1 MSPRI
6 QGTTG
11 EAMNA
16 LHAISRTIGEMSEIA
31 TGIAGAMEQQSA
43 TTQETASNSG
53 QAASGTQE
61 VTAAI
66 VGLTEASGAV
76 GASAGEVLG
85 DADGLSQQSDRL
97 REQMQQ
103 FLARVRAA

>member
-11 EAMNA
+11 EAMTA

-31 TGIAGAMEQQSA
+31 TGIAGAMEQQS
-43 TTQETASNSG
+43 TSTQET
-53 QAASGTQE
+53 
-61 VTAAI
+61 

>member
-1 MSPRI
+1 
-6 QGTTG
+6 
-11 EAMNA
+11 
-16 LHAISRTIGEMSEIA
+16 MSEIA
-31 TGIAGAMEQQSA
+31 TGIAGAIEQQSA
-43 TTQETASNSG
+43 TTQEIANNSG
-53 QAASGTQE
+53 HAASGTQE
-61 VTAAI
+61 VTTAI

>member
-1 MSPRI
+1 
-6 QGTTG
+6 
-11 EAMNA
+11 MNA

-43 TTQETASNSG
+43 TTREIANNSG
-53 QAASGTQE
+53 PSSGARE

-66 VGLTEASGAV
+66 AGLAEASGAV
-76 GASAGEVLG
+76 DASAGEVLG
-85 DADGLSQQSDRL
+85 GANGLSRSSDRL

-103 FLARVRAA
+103 FLARVCAA